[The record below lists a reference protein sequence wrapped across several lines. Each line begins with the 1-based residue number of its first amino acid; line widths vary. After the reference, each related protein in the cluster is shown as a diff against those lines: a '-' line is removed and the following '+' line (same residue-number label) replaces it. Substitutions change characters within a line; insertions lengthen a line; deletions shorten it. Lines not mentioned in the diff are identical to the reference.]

1 MFVNC
6 MILFFIC
13 AFLSVC
19 EEVMLHKKKR
29 DSKTISTLVWINY
42 FLSFLSIY
50 FVREQMIQI
59 FSLQDTLWTN
69 VLIVFIIS
77 LLYMILIF
85 KLPKR
90 FANKNI
96 KHLDFLEPFIHTIR
110 LTFSWLSWTF
120 SFDTEFEEEAVS
132 EEDIRE
138 LISTGSEIEE
148 PQKEMIENIFELDD
162 TSVEELCTHR
172 SQVITLDLE
181 QDIEEWQEIIHDN
194 RHTFYPICG
203 NDDDDIIGVLDTRDY
218 FRIDGPLS
226 QEMILEH
233 AVDKP
238 FFVSEN
244 TKADTCFHEM
254 KNRRTYF
261 AIVLDEYGGMTGI
274 ITLHDIIETLLGE
287 MNEIDDEIEPDDIQK
302 LDDNQWYIRGSAD
315 LEEVQETLHIP
326 LPIDEYDTFSGY
338 VLASLGRI
346 PDDGTTFELELKTMT
361 IHVKEI
367 KNHCV
372 GQAIVFL
379 KKEERE
385 NG

>member
-1 MFVNC
+1 
-6 MILFFIC
+6 
-13 AFLSVC
+13 
-19 EEVMLHKKKR
+19 
-29 DSKTISTLVWINY
+29 
-42 FLSFLSIY
+42 
-50 FVREQMIQI
+50 MIQI